1 MQPEEILQKYWGH
14 QSFRPLQKEIIES
27 TLANQDTL
35 ALLPTGGG
43 KSVCFQ
49 IPALIKE
56 GITLVIS
63 PLIALMKDQVEALK
77 LKGIEAEALFSGM
90 HYTSIDRI
98 LDNAIYGKLK
108 MLYISPERLKT
119 PLFQERLKK
128 MNVKLR
134 LCGEYVDN
142 NY

>member
-1 MQPEEILQKYWGH
+1 MTPEEVLQKHWGH
-14 QSFRPLQKEIIES
+14 NSFRSLQKEIIDAA
-27 TLANQDTL
+27 LNNVDTL

-49 IPALIKE
+49 IPAIIKD

-63 PLIALMKDQVEALK
+63 PLIALMKDQVESLK
-77 LKGIEAEALFSGM
+77 EKGVEAEALFSGM

-128 MNVKLR
+128 IKQAVKIR
-134 LCGEYVDN
+134 Q
-142 NY
+142 